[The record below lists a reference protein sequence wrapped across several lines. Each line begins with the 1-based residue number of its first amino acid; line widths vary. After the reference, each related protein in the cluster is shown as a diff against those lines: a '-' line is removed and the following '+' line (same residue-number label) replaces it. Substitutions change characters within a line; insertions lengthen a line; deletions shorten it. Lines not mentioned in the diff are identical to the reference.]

1 MKQRDG
7 SYTTKDELFI
17 EADPD
22 EIYHMLLDFNN
33 RHLWWKTNRAKLLD
47 GGGVREGAWVAI
59 TGRQWVFPI
68 HFLMRIQK
76 LEKPRLIRLQAERG
90 PIRGICEWQIE
101 PQGEGGALV
110 RLVWEGVRPSGLPA
124 KVLFAM
130 VGDHRHS
137 EQAALGLAGL
147 KDYFFS
153 HRFQKKP

>member
-7 SYTTKDELFI
+7 SYATKDELFI
-17 EADPD
+17 EADPHR
-22 EIYHMLLDFNN
+22 IYHTLLDFNN
-33 RHLWWKTNRAKLLD
+33 RHLWWRTNRARIL
-47 GGGVREGAWVAI
+47 GGEAKEGSRVAI
-59 TGRQWVFPI
+59 TGWHGIFPI

-130 VGDHRHS
+130 VGDHRHRDRKS
-137 EQAALGLAGL
+137 VV
-147 KDYFFS
+147 
-153 HRFQKKP
+153 